1 MKKIQILFLFLI
13 NCFLP
18 LAHGQS
24 FTIIT
29 PSNHLVYFQL
39 WNDNMEAEATYC
51 SYNMP
56 NYGSS
61 LAGTLIIHDTIVT
74 GVDGVEALNA
84 KVYIHNG
91 QIVVEGAEGN
101 TVWLYD
107 AVGRLLATRQD
118 DYSALRFD
126 VPATGTYLI
135 KVGNHPARRV
145 VVVR

>member
-1 MKKIQILFLFLI
+1 
-13 NCFLP
+13 
-18 LAHGQS
+18 
-24 FTIIT
+24 
-29 PSNHLVYFQL
+29 
-39 WNDNMEAEATYC
+39 
-51 SYNMP
+51 MP

-61 LAGTLIIHDTIVT
+61 LAGTLIIPDTIVT

-118 DYSALRFD
+118 DYSALRFE
-126 VPATGTYLI
+126 VSATGTYLI